1 MTGQK
6 SEAGQI
12 TDTYFQSAFAGLDAD
27 APLALLAIEYGYAH
41 FRPLPEE
48 DGIAQLE
55 LTPLG
60 RELLE
65 SLAQVHID
73 IASGVRP
80 EQASIKISSKA
91 RAFIDAMDDSIRGR
105 VERTRND

>member
-1 MTGQK
+1 MQ
-6 SEAGQI
+6 
-12 TDTYFQSAFAGLDAD
+12 
-27 APLALLAIEYGYAH
+27 LAIEYGYAH

-65 SLAQVHID
+65 SVAQVHVN
-73 IASGVRP
+73 IAGGACP
-80 EQASIKISSKA
+80 EQASIKIRSKA
-91 RAFIDAMDDSIRGR
+91 RAFVDAMDDSIRGR
-105 VERTRND
+105 VERNRKD